1 MSPIHKVKTHG
12 SYFHN
17 KAFLGSSKQTV
28 VWMYHW
34 FHIHTSRLKGTMGL
48 PVNPEICVLLT
59 ECQVDIHSTS
69 VNWRDYSLNRIS
81 SCLSSCE
88 LQANP
93 AADSQAIAYR
103 WKWRWKRKRERGR
116 GEEWCCFSNTRGSL
130 WVQGLAWCSRL
141 DLLTSIREGGQWS
154 IFHTWVVFLMGTT
167 AHSTGRHGLR
177 GHHKYIT
184 VSKWS

>member
-1 MSPIHKVKTHG
+1 MSSIHKVKMHG

-17 KAFLGSSKQTV
+17 KALLGSSKQTV

-103 WKWRWKRKRERGR
+103 WKWRWKKRERER
-116 GEEWCCFSNTRGSL
+116 RMEWCCLSNTRERFY
-130 WVQGLAWCSRL
+130 VQGVGLCSRQEHWPHL
-141 DLLTSIREGGQWS
+141 VMSFSDRCPILQ
-154 IFHTWVVFLMGTT
+154 HTLVFFSYG
-167 AHSTGRHGLR
+167 
-177 GHHKYIT
+177 
-184 VSKWS
+184 